1 MLALVLS
8 LLVLSEPPPTPA
20 EQAAI
25 NSVLDGLHQAASKAD
40 TLAYFDSFTADARF
54 VGTDASERWSLQAF
68 REYAT
73 PYFSRGQGWTYHP
86 SERVITVADIPCR
99 CVAWFDEQLD
109 NDSYGR
115 TRGSGVLRLTDDG
128 WKVEQYVLS
137 FAVPNDRARQ
147 VVQTIKGD

>member
-8 LLVLSEPPPTPA
+8 LLVLSEPLPTAA
-20 EQAAI
+20 EQGAI

-40 TLAYFDSFTADARF
+40 TQAYFDSFTADARF
-54 VGTDASERWSLQAF
+54 IGTDASERWSLQAF
-68 REYAT
+68 REYAM